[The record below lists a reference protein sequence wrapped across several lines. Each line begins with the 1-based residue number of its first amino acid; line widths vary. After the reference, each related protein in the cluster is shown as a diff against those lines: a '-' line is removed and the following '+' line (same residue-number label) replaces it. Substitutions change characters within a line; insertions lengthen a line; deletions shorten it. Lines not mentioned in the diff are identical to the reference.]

1 MKIKNCPICGGKARL
16 EGTAIKCSCG
26 YAIAWTGENAQ
37 EKVVRDWNGQKGGNM
52 VNVKLLKETIVLRG
66 VKISHVARELGI
78 TYVSMNNKLKGKH
91 EITLTEALEM
101 KKILRLTQ
109 DEWNEIFD
117 AE

>member
-1 MKIKNCPICGGKARL
+1 MDGGKCTDKGGAGL
-16 EGTAIKCSCG
+16 EPLAIK
-26 YAIAWTGENAQ
+26 E
-37 EKVVRDWNGQKGGNM
+37 EKM
-52 VNVKLLKETIVLRG
+52 VNEKLLKETIVSRG

-117 AE
+117 AK